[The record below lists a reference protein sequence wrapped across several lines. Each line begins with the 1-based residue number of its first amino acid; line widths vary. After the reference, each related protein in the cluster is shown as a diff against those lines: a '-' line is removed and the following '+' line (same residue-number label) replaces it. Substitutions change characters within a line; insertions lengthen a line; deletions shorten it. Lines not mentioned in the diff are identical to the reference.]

1 MKTFVL
7 LLGCFAV
14 ISGTCHA
21 YELSLNGIV
30 PVVGNVNGYG
40 WTAGIPVGGFMTDND
55 VDLYTGYWEPPL
67 SQGGTGPQ
75 IATNALIF
83 PEVNSIIFASSLT
96 NIIWDVE
103 KITDDIDG
111 TNLTISKITLHYA
124 DTTNEILTV
133 ANNIENTFG
142 EIEWYVPPGSWAG
155 ETNYV
160 LKFEVVD
167 SSSLTNSRIF
177 WDNKFIIVPEIGM
190 VFSILYS
197 VFGILS
203 SWRKLVI

>member
-1 MKTFVL
+1 MKIFVL

-14 ISGTCHA
+14 ISGTSHA

-30 PVVGNVNGYG
+30 PAVSEANGYG
-40 WTAGIPVGGFMTDND
+40 WTAGIPVGGFMTGDG
-55 VDLYTGYWEPPL
+55 VDLYAGYWEPPI
-67 SQGGTGPQ
+67 SQNGIPQ

-83 PEVNSIIFASSLT
+83 PETASVLFASMPT
-96 NIIWDVE
+96 NIIWDFA

-111 TNLTISKITLHYA
+111 TNLTITLITLHYA
-124 DTTNEILTV
+124 DTTNFILEIT
-133 ANNIENTFG
+133 NNIANTLG
-142 EIEWYVPPGSWAG
+142 KIEWYVPPGTWPG

-177 WDNKFIIVPEIGM
+177 WDNKFTIVPEGGGLL
-190 VFSILYS
+190 ILLIL
-197 VFGILS
+197 ILS
-203 SWRKLVI
+203 RGVSTRKN